1 MVRHVVKVDC
11 NRILFEEVDA
21 FDTNLGELC
30 DEIRRLFFQFFFCFR
45 LHSCLV
51 NAASLVRLVGLY
63 RDDLV

>member
-30 DEIRRLFFQFFFCFR
+30 DEIRPF
-45 LHSCLV
+45 
-51 NAASLVRLVGLY
+51 SLR
-63 RDDLV
+63 